1 VVLAAGRSSRMGR
14 PKPLLDFDGRA
25 ALELV
30 LDAGAGGGVAESVIV
45 APAGHEAAL
54 SEVMTRTRARG
65 RIVVNPDPGSEQVRS
80 LQLALETIRND
91 RPEAFLV
98 HPVDYP
104 LALADDYRLLLDAF
118 RGAQGASEVFI
129 PSHGGR
135 RGHPILCAG
144 ALLDAFLRLTPGGTA
159 RDVISS
165 SKLAHVPTPNAGV
178 LEDMDTPEEYERLLE
193 VYRGRG
199 RT

>member
-1 VVLAAGRSSRMGR
+1 MVLAAGRSSRMGR

-30 LDAGAGGGVAESVIV
+30 LDAGAGAGVAESVVV
-45 APAGHEAAL
+45 APAGLEAAL
-54 SEVMTRTRARG
+54 SEVTIRSRARK

-80 LQLALETIRND
+80 LQLALETIRNE

-118 RGAQGASEVFI
+118 RGSPGGSDVFI

-144 ALLDAFLRLTPGGTA
+144 ALLEAFLRLPPGGTA

-165 SKLAHVPTPNAGV
+165 SKVAHVTTSNAGV
-178 LEDMDTPEEYERLLE
+178 LEDMDTPEEYARLLDI
-193 VYRGRG
+193 YRAREGR
-199 RT
+199 